1 MNSLDTLSLLDA
13 ARGGDNDACER
24 LLLEN
29 SGLIWSVARRYYG
42 RGVDPEDLYQLG
54 CLGFLKAVR
63 GFDTRYGTQF
73 STYAVPKIAGEIRR
87 FLRDDG
93 SVKVSRGIK
102 ERAMAL
108 RQCRQ
113 DLYHRLGRDP
123 TVGELAQATGLEP
136 EGIAAAETATLSAAS
151 LQSQTGED
159 GFTLE
164 SILGCDGMEEEVVER
179 LALRQAIDALPD
191 RERKVI
197 LLRFYKNL
205 TQERTARILGV
216 SQVQISRMERRAI
229 GHLREWLTEES
240 LPTTVG

>member
-1 MNSLDTLSLLDA
+1 MNTLDTLSLLDA

-63 GFDTRYGTQF
+63 GFDTSYGTQF

-136 EGIAAAETATLSAAS
+136 EDIAAAETATLSVAS

-179 LALRQAIDALPD
+179 LALRQAIDALPE

-229 GHLREWLTEES
+229 GHLRESLTEES